1 MYITI
6 GEGLLDQL
14 KEENYLL
21 TKLPT
26 ITEILN
32 CLENLDNEI
41 VFN

>member
-14 KEENYLL
+14 QSENYLL

-26 ITEILN
+26 ITELLN
-32 CLENLDNEI
+32 HLENLDNE
-41 VFN
+41 NNYK

>member
-14 KEENYLL
+14 QNENYLL
-21 TKLPT
+21 VKSHT

-32 CLENLDNEI
+32 HLENLDNE
-41 VFN
+41 NDYK